1 MDDACEDEVD
11 PELTGVW
18 IADPAALVAAY
29 DQAYQQIGIS
39 VTGAAGELALT
50 LFPDG
55 RAELRYQE
63 VRLGLSDP
71 FVDEAII
78 NGVGTLGWQVL
89 DGQLIFSE
97 LSDLTVSIVTPAF
110 SDDPITFTSADFPTL
125 DGAAKTT
132 MDYDRVGSS
141 LSMSDVAGSLATLPD
156 GSPGVLVFPLAWTR
170 AGDAPAS
177 G

>member
-1 MDDACEDEVD
+1 M
-11 PELTGVW
+11 
-18 IADPAALVAAY
+18 
-29 DQAYQQIGIS
+29 
-39 VTGAAGELALT
+39 TGAAGELALT
-50 LFPDG
+50 LCSDG

-78 NGVGTLGWQVL
+78 NGIGTLGWQVL

-97 LSDLTVSIVTPAF
+97 LSNLTVSIVTPAF
-110 SDDPITFTSADFPTL
+110 SDDPITFTERRFPTL
-125 DGAAKTT
+125 DGRRGGTINGL
-132 MDYDRVGSS
+132 RRIGSS
-141 LSMSDVAGSLATLPD
+141 LSMSDMAGSFATLPD
-156 GSPGVLVFPLAWTR
+156 RIDRRARVPACLDT